1 MNQNKKRLT
10 KRLSLVLTVLVIL
23 TILPLGT
30 ALADPSFVLD
40 GFKTKW
46 SRADKPVNDGNSSPA
61 RSWLWGPEGFN
72 PPSGTTEPYGDS
84 PGGVRT
90 VEYFDKARMEL
101 NNPANGLVTNGLLVR
116 ELISGNLATSDAGS
130 TKRRAADDIPV
141 AGDPGG
147 NNGPTYA
154 SFQRIATLNND
165 NPSPD
170 RTGQAVND
178 TLSKDGTVGNNPAL
192 GSNVKYVYYDST
204 LKHNIPDVFWTFM
217 NQRGNV
223 YLNGGLQANQPVL
236 GDNPVAPWLDAMGFP
251 IADAYWSK
259 VTVAGQA
266 LDVLIQPFERRV
278 VTYTPSNPA
287 AFQVEMGN
295 VGRHYYTWRYTAS
308 YDLPPAVITP
318 PPDTTPKTKGCAD
331 LPPNTANVPISCGPA
346 GMQFLISKDSMGKS
360 EKVSVT
366 PVDPA
371 GNAYGSTIYTTQ
383 GDNGRLSALVDTL
396 TQYATGFWTYK
407 VKGLTSGIEFN
418 VYIWLDPPATTVSL
432 TVTPKTGTL
441 NTEFVFSTV
450 GLKPDVKITPSLRL
464 PSGDSATA
472 KAYYKAGPGGGFFD
486 TIRPTRDINPESYR
500 LKGVYTYSILYP
512 GGFVS
517 VQFTVES

>member
-1 MNQNKKRLT
+1 MKRSRV
-10 KRLSLVLTVLVIL
+10 RLIRRAQLMIVLLVVMSL
-23 TILPLGT
+23 LPLGT

-147 NNGPTYA
+147 NNGPTYF
-154 SFQRIATLNND
+154 SFQKIATLNND

-236 GDNPVAPWLDAMGFP
+236 GDNPVAPWLDAMGLP
-251 IADAYWSK
+251 ITDAYWGQ
-259 VTVAGQA
+259 VTLAGQA
-266 LDVLIQPFERRV
+266 KDVLIQAFERRV

-308 YDLPPAVITP
+308 YDLPVGP
-318 PPDTTPKTKGCAD
+318 PPLSCDT
-331 LPPNTANVPISCGPA
+331 LPASTGGAYPFLKCGPA
-346 GMQFLISKDSMGKS
+346 GMVIRVVAPMGPSENVAITVTLPDGSKSTVFRTSQADGNTLLGWGSLRSEVGKYTFS
-360 EKVSVT
+360 YKGQVSGKEAETYVLLDK
-366 PVDPA
+366 PVDKPTIIVFPDPA
-371 GNAYGSTIYTTQ
+371 RLDQDITVVAVGFTPGEQVLVGAVAPDPNAPFLYAVNTATQ
-383 GDNGRLSALVDTL
+383 GGGVTIRIILRNVFTGNNAKYLQPGQYGIVATNGNQSN
-396 TQYATGFWTYK
+396 YAVK
-407 VKGLTSGIEFN
+407 VI
-418 VYIWLDPPATTVSL
+418 
-432 TVTPKTGTL
+432 TVTK
-441 NTEFVFSTV
+441 
-450 GLKPDVKITPSLRL
+450 
-464 PSGDSATA
+464 
-472 KAYYKAGPGGGFFD
+472 
-486 TIRPTRDINPESYR
+486 
-500 LKGVYTYSILYP
+500 
-512 GGFVS
+512 
-517 VQFTVES
+517 